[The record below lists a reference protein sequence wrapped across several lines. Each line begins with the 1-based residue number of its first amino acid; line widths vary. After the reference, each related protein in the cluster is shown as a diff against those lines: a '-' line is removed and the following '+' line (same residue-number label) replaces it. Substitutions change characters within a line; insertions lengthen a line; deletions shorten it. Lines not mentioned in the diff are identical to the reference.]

1 MSGNMGFL
9 FYKDFY
15 SKFTDYDWNEIV
27 TKKKSS
33 EIKLAKNTVDHIK
46 KTNDKILAFGKNRK
60 IHPLFSA
67 PFSLDLTTTYP
78 GLVIG
83 TGYHHETGV
92 EGEFKIG
99 FYFDYTTGLPVIP
112 GSSVKGLLR
121 SVFPKEGERYRDKKA
136 EYISELL
143 KNDENFDAT
152 TLEKI
157 NTKKKEATLED
168 KIIAL
173 AECIFE
179 GIKNLKVTK
188 ATDKYLPMSQRDIFF
203 DAFPIQTGKDGLF
216 ADDFIT
222 PHKENPLKNP
232 VPLKFLKVAPGVTFR
247 FNFDLHDGILSKE
260 VKLKLFLNILL
271 DMGVGAKTNV
281 GYGQFDG
288 SNIKKLRDDMD
299 KKFAEKKQREERAAM
314 TEGERREAEKA
325 AFIEEIRH
333 YQGQPA
339 KLFDKW
345 KKNNDLKNDKDVA
358 QAMLQ
363 VFKNMPS
370 NPQLKYLARVL
381 KVEKSQLK
389 KKFI

>member
-9 FYKDFY
+9 FYKTLY
-15 SKFTDYDWNEIV
+15 SKFTEQDWKEIITKDSASQIELEDETV
-27 TKKKSS
+27 TH
-33 EIKLAKNTVDHIK
+33 IKNTNSTILDFAK
-46 KTNDKILAFGKNRK
+46 SQKIP
-60 IHPLFSA
+60 PLFSA
-67 PFSLDLTTTYP
+67 PFSLELTTTYP

-83 TGYHHETGV
+83 TGYHHQTGV

-121 SVFPKEGERYRDKKA
+121 SVFPNRENKNLTNEYKNQRTEYLREKFEELKLENGNSIDIDKLELEIFKGIRDKMAK
-136 EYISELL
+136 
-143 KNDENFDAT
+143 
-152 TLEKI
+152 
-157 NTKKKEATLED
+157 
-168 KIIAL
+168 
-173 AECIFE
+173 
-179 GIKNLKVTK
+179 K
-188 ATDKYLPMSQRDIFF
+188 ATDKYVPMSQRDIFF
-203 DAFPIQTGKDGLF
+203 DAFPIQTGQDGLF

-299 KKFAEKKQREERAAM
+299 KKFAEQKQREERAAM

-345 KKNNDLKNDKDVA
+345 KKNPNLNNNKEVA

-381 KVEKSQLK
+381 EVEKSQLK
-389 KKFI
+389 KEFI